1 MNWLT
6 SVTTVLQL
14 MPSIITAIRA
24 IEEAIPGKGLGEM
37 KLAAIREILESASG
51 QVSMIWPLI
60 EKAIGVL
67 VGLFNKTG
75 VFTKS

>member
-14 MPSIITAIRA
+14 LPSIITAIRA

-67 VGLFNKTG
+67 VGLFNATG
-75 VFTKS
+75 VFQKG

>member
-14 MPSIITAIRA
+14 LPSIITAIRA
-24 IEEAIPGKGLGEM
+24 IEEAIPGKGQGEA
-37 KLAAIREILESASG
+37 KLAAIREILEAASG
-51 QVSMIWPLI
+51 QVSVMWPLI
-60 EKAIGVL
+60 EKAIAVL

-75 VFTKS
+75 VFAKA

>member
-14 MPSIITAIRA
+14 LPSIITAIKA
-24 IEEAIPGKGLGEM
+24 IEEAIPGKGQGEM

-75 VFTKS
+75 VFAKA

>member
-6 SVTTVLQL
+6 SVATVLQL
-14 MPSIITAIRA
+14 LPSIITAIRA

-67 VGLFNKTG
+67 VGLFNATG
-75 VFTKS
+75 VFQKG

>member
-14 MPSIITAIRA
+14 LPSIITAIRA
-24 IEEAIPGKGLGEM
+24 IEDAIPGKGLGEQ
-37 KLAAIREILESASG
+37 KLAAIREILEAASG
-51 QVSMIWPLI
+51 QMALFWPLI

-67 VGLFNKTG
+67 VGLFNATG
-75 VFTKS
+75 VFSKS